1 MDQKVYKI
9 VTDKDSIINSE
20 TIKIKHITFKSPY
33 LKMAAQAKYFT
44 WEAQS
49 HRNLP
54 EDGEATSR
62 QHTLKR
68 TSANS

>member
-9 VTDKDSIINSE
+9 VTDKDSIMNSE

-44 WEAQS
+44 
-49 HRNLP
+49 
-54 EDGEATSR
+54 
-62 QHTLKR
+62 
-68 TSANS
+68 